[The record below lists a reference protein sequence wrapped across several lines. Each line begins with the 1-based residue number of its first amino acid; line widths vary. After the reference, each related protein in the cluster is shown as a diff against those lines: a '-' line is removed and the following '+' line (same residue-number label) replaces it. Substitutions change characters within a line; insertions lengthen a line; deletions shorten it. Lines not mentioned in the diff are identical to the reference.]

1 MALTKEAEALC
12 GHDELRGR
20 WPRASGRGELH
31 VGSESVLVLNLRG
44 HLAIPIRGGAEQV
57 EDGGGTCR

>member
-20 WPRASGRGELH
+20 WLRASGR
-31 VGSESVLVLNLRG
+31 R
-44 HLAIPIRGGAEQV
+44 
-57 EDGGGTCR
+57 